1 MFIYA
6 CRCPEGYRIGRLL
19 PQHSELVKSKW
30 DVSQTPT
37 TWIQKSIENL
47 FSVAI
52 FQEENPLEPVSWVM
66 EYPNREMGYAYTLE
80 NHRGKM
86 LQSTATRALYQV
98 LLYDSPTTPLYATT
112 KEGNIKAKTT
122 LELLGFEKSGYMA
135 CC

>member
-1 MFIYA
+1 MCYSHFSLHLLIHNKSHAANSKKFIYA

-30 DVSQTPT
+30 NVSQTPT

-66 EYPNREMGYAYTLE
+66 EYPSRELGYGYTLE

-86 LQSTATRALYQV
+86 LYSIANIALCQV
-98 LLYDSPTTPLYATT
+98 LLYDSPTTPLAIW
-112 KEGNIKAKTT
+112 NN
-122 LELLGFEKSGYMA
+122 
-135 CC
+135 